1 MGRLWVL
8 GCRSFVLGMWVFGL
22 CRLYLVL
29 SCLVMVIFGAFMGV
43 WDVFVVAGGH
53 SGVVGTSV
61 D

>member
-1 MGRLWVL
+1 
-8 GCRSFVLGMWVFGL
+8 MWVFGW